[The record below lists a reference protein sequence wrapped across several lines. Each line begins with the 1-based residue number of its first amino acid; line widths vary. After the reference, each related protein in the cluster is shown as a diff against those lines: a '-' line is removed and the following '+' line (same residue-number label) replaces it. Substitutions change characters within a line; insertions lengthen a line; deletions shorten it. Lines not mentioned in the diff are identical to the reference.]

1 MQRLWRN
8 YRTNRRW
15 RAGVSLGVHLA
26 YGLYKGAL
34 AYWYA
39 SAWFAATAVYY
50 LSVAGIRGFLLRDRT
65 WGEGTEAAWRK
76 YRLCGWLL
84 LALTVAIGGVNF
96 YTIRENRAVVYPWHL
111 IYGAAAYTFYS
122 LTVALVRL
130 LRRGEPGPLAL
141 ADRQLS
147 LAATLMALFS
157 LQAALLAAFGGSGFP
172 QRAWNAATGFAVVA
186 AVTVLAVQMIRRGSR
201 ELQ

>member
-15 RAGVSLGVHLA
+15 RAGVSQGVHLA

-34 AYWYA
+34 ALTA
-39 SAWFAATAVYY
+39 S
-50 LSVAGIRGFLLRDRT
+50 
-65 WGEGTEAAWRK
+65 
-76 YRLCGWLL
+76 
-84 LALTVAIGGVNF
+84 IGGVNF

-130 LRRGEPGPLAL
+130 LRRGEPGPLA
-141 ADRQLS
+141 
-147 LAATLMALFS
+147 
-157 LQAALLAAFGGSGFP
+157 
-172 QRAWNAATGFAVVA
+172 A
-186 AVTVLAVQMIRRGSR
+186 AVFHKGRGTPPPALPWWRR
-201 ELQ
+201 

>member
-15 RAGVSLGVHLA
+15 RAGVSQGVHLA
-26 YGLYKGAL
+26 YGLYKGA
-34 AYWYA
+34 
-39 SAWFAATAVYY
+39 
-50 LSVAGIRGFLLRDRT
+50 
-65 WGEGTEAAWRK
+65 
-76 YRLCGWLL
+76 

-96 YTIRENRAVVYPWHL
+96 YTIWENRAVVYPWHL

-147 LAATLMALFS
+147 LAAALMALFS

>member
-1 MQRLWRN
+1 MKQLWQN
-8 YRTNRRW
+8 YRRDHRW
-15 RAGVSLGVHLA
+15 RAGASLGVHLA

-34 AYWYA
+34 AWWYT

-50 LSVAGIRGFLLRDRT
+50 LSVAGIRGLLLRDRS

-84 LALTVAIGGVNF
+84 LALTAAIGGVNF

-122 LTVALVRL
+122 LTAALVRL
-130 LRRGEPGPLAL
+130 LRRGAPGPLAM
-141 ADRQLS
+141 ADRRLS
-147 LAATLMALFS
+147 LAAALMALFS
-157 LQAALLAAFGGSGFP
+157 LQAALLAAFGGSDFP

-186 AVTVLAVQMIRRGSR
+186 VVAVLAVQMIRRGCR